1 MAAPKKTVKPVA
13 KAAETTTAPK
23 VEVKKPVVP
32 VAAPKAEEKKEAPKA
47 EEKKEAAPKA
57 AAVKKEAAPKAAAA
71 KKETAPKA
79 AAAKKEAAPKAAAA
93 KKEAAP
99 KAAPK
104 AAAKKAPAKKAAK
117 KAEMKSALHIQFSGK
132 SYSQEELEKM
142 AKDVW
147 KYDLKQKARELTSID
162 LYVKPEENMVYYVMN
177 QEFTGSFYI

>member
-71 KKETAPKA
+71 KKE
-79 AAAKKEAAPKAAAA
+79 AAPKAAAA
-93 KKEAAP
+93 KKE
-99 KAAPK
+99 AAPK

>member
-13 KAAETTTAPK
+13 KAAEMTTAPK

-32 VAAPKAEEKKEAPKA
+32 VAVPKAEEKKEAPKA

-57 AAVKKEAAPKAAAA
+57 ATVKKEAAPKAAA
-71 KKETAPKA
+71 KKAAAPK

-93 KKEAAP
+93 KKAAP

-117 KAEMKSALHIQFSGK
+117 KEEMKSVMYIQFSGK
-132 SYSQEELEKM
+132 SYSQEDFVKM

-147 KYDLKQKARELTSID
+147 KYDLKQKVRDLNSIE
-162 LYVKPEENMVYYVMN
+162 LYVKPEESKVYYVMN
-177 QEFTGSFYI
+177 QEFNGSFDI

>member
-32 VAAPKAEEKKEAPKA
+32 VAAPKAEETKEAPKA
-47 EEKKEAAPKA
+47 EE
-57 AAVKKEAAPKAAAA
+57 KKEAAPKAAAA

-79 AAAKKEAAPKAAAA
+79 AVAKKEAAPKAAAA

-147 KYDLKQKARELTSID
+147 KYDLKQKASELSNIE
-162 LYVKPEENMVYYVMN
+162 LYVKPQEGSVYM
-177 QEFTGSFYI
+177 

>member
-99 KAAPK
+99 KAA
-104 AAAKKAPAKKAAK
+104 AKKAPAKKAAK